1 MCFVIKRDVLFL
13 IKVLVAPNAICGSL
27 FTINLFVSLQFP
39 FIIIIFMLL
48 LLNLVTNTK
57 LLWINLIVFWKKDLF
72 I

>member
-13 IKVLVAPNAICGSL
+13 IKVLVAPNAICCSL

-48 LLNLVTNTK
+48 LLNLVTNT
-57 LLWINLIVFWKKDLF
+57 
-72 I
+72 

>member
-1 MCFVIKRDVLFL
+1 MCFVIKRDALFL
-13 IKVLVAPNAICGSL
+13 IKVLVAPNAICCSL